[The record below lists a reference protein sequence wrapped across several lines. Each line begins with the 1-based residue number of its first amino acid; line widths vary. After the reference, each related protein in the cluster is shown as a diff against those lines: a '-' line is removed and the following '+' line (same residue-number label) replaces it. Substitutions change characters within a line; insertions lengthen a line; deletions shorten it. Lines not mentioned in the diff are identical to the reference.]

1 MQAANTRLSH
11 TVTNLRS
18 QLFATQ
24 TLLSREEARSKQLRN
39 AIDELAEGY
48 ERETFGRR
56 REVGLRMKALEREE
70 RRSEEGKRWVDRVR
84 RERSRLNVGQ
94 TPHNNKLSASPT
106 RPVRMNSFSNS
117 GTNGR
122 STSST
127 SLSSTLGAPN
137 TYDYAHEERLSLLW
151 ELLESGLS
159 IFNDANDV
167 LVDRGD
173 ADGSVT
179 PPNKTIGGDA
189 NDNPA
194 KSKSLAVDG
203 SLGRILLAQQM
214 VMSLTADLDRE
225 TKRNVQLE
233 KERLTFL
240 SSSWDEAV
248 QSQGDTPDEVR
259 KVGPD
264 RQGESV
270 RERSIQSSPNASSGN
285 EREPKELLQMP
296 MSESPVETP
305 IAGVLESDTV
315 AFGEAPS
322 SSPSMSSEAR
332 VAQASSSKLEALTEA
347 TELISQLRA
356 RKSSYRTPQKA
367 LHDCAI
373 SLSNLRVT
381 RKSLPSSH
389 QAALQILLDG
399 IHDVI
404 EDVRVEV
411 EITIADDDRAGK
423 GHQTVLSL
431 NGDEQAIKAAKVFL
445 QGNRTQA
452 KESNFE
458 RRLRDV
464 EHDLVELKMAVLD
477 IQSEENLDPR
487 EILVDSYDDA
497 DNTPRTDPFANLDL
511 KTVTVRTP
519 VSVSRP
525 EIVVSPGLTDRQG
538 LGNNMKRGFF
548 PALSRT
554 FSGTTPVL
562 PLSRATSSNNVLLS
576 VDNAGSYSG
585 KSSDVDDT
593 DGDVE

>member
-1 MQAANTRLSH
+1 
-11 TVTNLRS
+11 
-18 QLFATQ
+18 
-24 TLLSREEARSKQLRN
+24 
-39 AIDELAEGY
+39 
-48 ERETFGRR
+48 
-56 REVGLRMKALEREE
+56 MKALEREE

-117 GTNGR
+117 GTDGR

-127 SLSSTLGAPN
+127 SLSSMLGAPN
-137 TYDYAHEERLSLLW
+137 TYDYAHEEKLSLLW

-159 IFNDANDV
+159 IFSDANDV
-167 LVDRGD
+167 LVDCGD
-173 ADGSVT
+173 VDGSMT
-179 PPNKTIGGDA
+179 PPSRTNGDDA
-189 NDNPA
+189 NGSPS
-194 KSKSLAVDG
+194 KPKSLAVDG
-203 SLGRILLAQQM
+203 SLGRLLLAQQM
-214 VMSLTADLDRE
+214 VLSLTADLDRE

-240 SSSWDEAV
+240 SSSWDEAG
-248 QSQGDTPDEVR
+248 QSQGDTSNEAR
-259 KVGPD
+259 KVGTD

-270 RERSIQSSPNASSGN
+270 YEQPSQPNPTASSGN
-285 EREPKELLQMP
+285 ERDTKETLQMP
-296 MSESPVETP
+296 VSESPVEMP
-305 IAGVLESDTV
+305 IAELVVSDTL
-315 AFGEAPS
+315 ASGQSPS
-322 SSPSMSSEAR
+322 SLPSVSSDSQ
-332 VAQASSSKLEALTEA
+332 VAQASSSKPEPSTEA
-347 TELISQLRA
+347 IDLISQLKA
-356 RKSSYRTPQKA
+356 RKSCYLVTQKA

-373 SLSNLRVT
+373 SLSNLRTT
-381 RKSLPSSH
+381 RKSLPSTH

-445 QGNRTQA
+445 QGDRTHV

-477 IQSEENLDPR
+477 IQSEEKLDPQ
-487 EILVDSYDDA
+487 EILVDSYDNA
-497 DNTPRTDPFANLDL
+497 DNVPRSDPFANLDL
-511 KTVTVRTP
+511 RTVTVRTP
-519 VSVSRP
+519 VRVARP
-525 EIVVSPGLTDRQG
+525 EIIVSPGLTDRQG

-562 PLSRATSSNNVLLS
+562 PLSRATSSNNVHLS
-576 VDNAGSYSG
+576 VDNAGSPSG
-585 KSSDVDDT
+585 KVSEGNDT

>member
-127 SLSSTLGAPN
+127 SLSSMLGAPN
-137 TYDYAHEERLSLLW
+137 TYDYAHEEKLSLLW

-159 IFNDANDV
+159 IFSAANDV
-167 LVDRGD
+167 LVDRRNM
-173 ADGSVT
+173 DGSVT
-179 PPNKTIGGDA
+179 PPTRTNGGDM
-189 NDNPA
+189 NDSPA
-194 KSKSLAVDG
+194 KPKILAVDG

-214 VMSLTADLDRE
+214 VLSLTADLDRE

-240 SSSWDEAV
+240 SSSWDEAE
-248 QSQGDTPDEVR
+248 SIEGIPSNEAREGDS
-259 KVGPD
+259 D
-264 RQGESV
+264 RQDEPIY
-270 RERSIQSSPNASSGN
+270 ERPSQLNLSASNGTQP
-285 EREPKELLQMP
+285 ETTEIPQMP
-296 MSESPVETP
+296 VSDSPVAMP
-305 IAGVLESDTV
+305 IAEVLEPTTLACRQS
-315 AFGEAPS
+315 PS
-322 SSPSMSSEAR
+322 SSPSMSR
-332 VAQASSSKLEALTEA
+332 QPKVAEASSSTPSPTKEAID
-347 TELISQLRA
+347 LISQLQA
-356 RKSSYRTPQKA
+356 RSSSYLSTQKA
-367 LHDCAI
+367 LHDCAM
-373 SLSNLRVT
+373 SLTNLRAT
-381 RKSLPSSH
+381 RKSLPLTH
-389 QAALQILLDG
+389 QAALEILLDG

-411 EITIADDDRAGK
+411 EITIADDDRATK

-431 NGDEQAIKAAKVFL
+431 NGDEEAIKAAKVFL
-445 QGNRTQA
+445 QGNRTKA
-452 KESNFE
+452 KESNF
-458 RRLRDV
+458 
-464 EHDLVELKMAVLD
+464 
-477 IQSEENLDPR
+477 
-487 EILVDSYDDA
+487 
-497 DNTPRTDPFANLDL
+497 
-511 KTVTVRTP
+511 
-519 VSVSRP
+519 
-525 EIVVSPGLTDRQG
+525 
-538 LGNNMKRGFF
+538 
-548 PALSRT
+548 
-554 FSGTTPVL
+554 
-562 PLSRATSSNNVLLS
+562 
-576 VDNAGSYSG
+576 
-585 KSSDVDDT
+585 
-593 DGDVE
+593 